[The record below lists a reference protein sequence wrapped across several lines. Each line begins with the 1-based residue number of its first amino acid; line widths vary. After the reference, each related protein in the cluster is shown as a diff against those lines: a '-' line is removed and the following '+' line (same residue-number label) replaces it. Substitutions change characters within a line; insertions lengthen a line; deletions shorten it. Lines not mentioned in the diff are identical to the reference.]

1 MANSRSGNV
10 FYADS
15 TGELTTD
22 SSIKLIGILFTTNA
36 ANDALVLRESS
47 GGTNKIAIK
56 HVTAND
62 TKFIDLSSTPI
73 LFARGIYVS
82 TLTASATVTLITSTG
97 GGN

>member
-1 MANSRSGNV
+1 VANARSGNV
-10 FYADS
+10 FYVDA

-22 SSIKLIGILFTTNA
+22 SSIKVIGILFTTNA
-36 ANDALVLRESS
+36 ANDQLVLRESS
-47 GGTNKIAIK
+47 GGSNKINIK

-73 LFARGIYVS
+73 LFSRGIYVS
-82 TLTASATVTLITSTG
+82 TLTASATATLITSTG